1 MEKTWSLVLAAGSG
15 SRFGSD
21 KQLALLGDRRV
32 IDWSVETA
40 QKASDGV
47 TLVVSSETSSSG
59 QFPDVDVVVEGGST
73 RSESVRNGLRTVP
86 EDVGIVIIHD
96 GARPGAS
103 ADLFA
108 AVIQAVHNGA
118 DAAIPGLA
126 MVDTLKF
133 VLEGTE
139 GRTVSSTLDRENVIA
154 VQTPQAFDRRIL
166 DLAHVDGGVTSDDAA
181 LVEAIGAKVIVVT
194 GEPGAIKITTPPDL
208 VIAAE
213 LMGLNS

>member
-15 SRFGSD
+15 SRFGRD
-21 KQLALLGDRRV
+21 KQLALLGYRRV
-32 IDWSVETA
+32 SDWSVETA

-86 EDVGIVIIHD
+86 EDVGVVIIHD

-154 VQTPQAFDRRIL
+154 VQTPQAFDRKIL